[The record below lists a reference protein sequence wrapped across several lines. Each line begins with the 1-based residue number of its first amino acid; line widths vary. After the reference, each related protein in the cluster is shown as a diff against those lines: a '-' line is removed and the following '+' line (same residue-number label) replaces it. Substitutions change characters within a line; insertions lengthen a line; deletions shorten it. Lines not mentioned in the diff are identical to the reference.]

1 MTAAFEGNV
10 GDYCTMFEP
19 SASGFQA
26 AGKGYIVGSVGE
38 QSGEIP
44 YTCFMAKSSYIEK
57 NGDKIEGLLRA
68 ITKAIKYLN
77 ENDISTVAEKL
88 DGYFADTSI
97 ESIKASLKTYKDIDA
112 WVDNMAM
119 KESAFTRL
127 QDVIEL
133 AGELDRRVD
142 FKDIVLTETAQKV
155 YNEIYA

>member
-1 MTAAFEGNV
+1 
-10 GDYCTMFEP
+10 
-19 SASGFQA
+19 
-26 AGKGYIVGSVGE
+26 
-38 QSGEIP
+38 
-44 YTCFMAKSSYIEK
+44 MAKSSYIEK

-112 WVDNMAM
+112 WVDNMVM